1 MLIRRPLSAITCPL
15 TCLFG
20 PFVTSQEEEPSLK
33 VIGGTAAAW
42 NSICPGNTLIVCHK
56 STWERKDH
64 GLEEISHL
72 GGEYTGSCTL
82 ESDLWFLLCSH
93 RPLFILNCSLG
104 FRHGGCDF
112 WNLSSLETL
121 EQLVSLLPSCQQQ
134 CAVLHVYACSSALW
148 PGVALIIYVFIL
160 LLAFLPSGIENHIQ

>member
-1 MLIRRPLSAITCPL
+1 MTTFLWQPLQALPSGTVAPLKAWGSAYQPTLSAITCPL

-20 PFVTSQEEEPSLK
+20 PFVTSQEEELSLK
-33 VIGGTAAAW
+33 VVGGTAAAW
-42 NSICPGNTLIVCHK
+42 NSVCPGNTLIVCHK

-121 EQLVSLLPSCQQQ
+121 E
-134 CAVLHVYACSSALW
+134 
-148 PGVALIIYVFIL
+148 
-160 LLAFLPSGIENHIQ
+160 